1 MGFLKNQFSSLV
13 EWNESDEG
21 VIFSRWPGQEI
32 KKGSRLIIRPGQDAV
47 GYSAF
52 SDHAEEF
59 QVWIQHT
66 SQGGGAFY
74 QYEGTAGE
82 MGDEECH

>member
-47 GYSAF
+47 FLYNGR
-52 SDHAEEF
+52 
-59 QVWIQHT
+59 V
-66 SQGGGAFY
+66 
-74 QYEGTAGE
+74 EGILRRMAT
-82 MGDEECH
+82 MISSRIFCLF

>member
-47 GYSAF
+47 FLYNGR
-52 SDHAEEF
+52 
-59 QVWIQHT
+59 
-66 SQGGGAFY
+66 GR
-74 QYEGTAGE
+74 
-82 MGDEECH
+82 